1 MVILEKSKPREEVE
15 GEGVGDEVFDSFFDC
30 FGGVGSEGGVD
41 VLAAVVGFGVEDVV
55 VTGDFGEVEAAAVT
69 SKRG

>member
-1 MVILEKSKPREEVE
+1 MVFFEKFKPREEVE

-30 FGGVGSEGGVD
+30 FRGVGSEGGVD
-41 VLAAVVGFGVEDVV
+41 VLAAGIVFGVEDVV
-55 VTGDFGEVEAAAVT
+55 VTGDFGEVAAAAVT